1 MARAEFH
8 VFGLGWGADDLRYV
22 GWTRRSPTDEAAQIF
37 TDLVAG
43 GGRDIAHWI
52 AEGLRR
58 GIVNL
63 FELESAPSPEEAS
76 ATADSL
82 CRYFNSLGLEVAT
95 VQTAPGHPAAPARV
109 ADRRCHAEDARVPA

>member
-95 VQTAPGHPAAPARV
+95 VQAGTGASSAWQRRSATRAGAAG
-109 ADRRCHAEDARVPA
+109 